1 MGTPSMYLKSIA
13 LALSAALMAGCQ
25 SGPSTGGTDTQSV
38 LKREVG
44 EYRLESGDEVKVFV
58 LNEVDISG
66 DYIIDGSGMVSFP
79 LIGTVSARGKTLPEF
94 DSLLTSRLADGFLR
108 SPDVSVELLNYP
120 PYYILGEVNEPGQ
133 YPFSDDL
140 TVLKAVATAKGFT
153 HRANKKVI
161 LIKGADDLEE
171 TRVTLEAD
179 TIVLPGD
186 TIRVLER
193 FF

>member
-1 MGTPSMYLKSIA
+1 MNVKFVV
-13 LALSAALMAGCQ
+13 LAACAALIAGCQ
-25 SGPSTGGTDTQSV
+25 TGPATGGDDTQPV
-38 LKREVG
+38 LNREAG
-44 EYRLESGDEVKVFV
+44 EYRLESGDELKVFV

-66 DYIIDGSGMVSFP
+66 DYIIDGSGLVSFP
-79 LIGTVSARGKTLPEF
+79 LIGTVSARGKTLREF
-94 DSLLTSRLADGFLR
+94 DTLVTSKLANGFLR

-133 YPFSDDL
+133 YPFSEDL

-153 HRANKKVI
+153 HRANKKAL

-171 TRVTLEAD
+171 VRIALEAD
-179 TIVLPGD
+179 TKVLPGD